1 MSLGKKNHT
10 HASLTKIQ
18 ANCISEESLINAVY
32 DKNKIEA
39 SFLLRKCQEPVR
51 RETTEGS
58 FIEVIGCCSTSKMVA
73 QCKICQAFAIF

>member
-73 QCKICQAFAIF
+73 QSHS